1 MKQNAEKPPQD
12 LLVEATQ
19 ALEVAYSPYSL
30 FSVGACL
37 RAANG
42 QLFSGCNIENASYSL
57 TLCAEA
63 CALAGLIRS
72 GQQRWQEIL
81 IVSSGEQLCS
91 PCGACRQRLFE
102 FAQSDSVC
110 HLCTLSGGYQRVS
123 MAELFPYPFGPF
135 NLESS

>member
-1 MKQNAEKPPQD
+1 MNQNAEKPPQD
-12 LLVEATQ
+12 LFAKATR
-19 ALEVAYSPYSL
+19 ALEVAYCPYSL

-37 RAANG
+37 RADNG

-72 GQQRWQEIL
+72 GQQLWQEIL
-81 IVSSGEQLCS
+81 IVSSGEQLCP

-102 FAQSDSVC
+102 FARSDSVF
-110 HLCTLSGGYQRVS
+110 HLCTLSGGYQRVN
-123 MAELFPYPFGPF
+123 MAELFPHPFGSF